1 MNTEITHTPVRF
13 FLVMLAVVLFF
24 LSALPFATPPENP
37 WKWRL
42 ISAGLFCWCLSTII
56 PF

>member
-1 MNTEITHTPVRF
+1 VTEFSRTPIRF

-24 LSALPFATPPENP
+24 LAAIPFPPEP
-37 WKWRL
+37 WKSRL
-42 ISAGLFCWCLSTII
+42 VAAGLFCWCLSTIV